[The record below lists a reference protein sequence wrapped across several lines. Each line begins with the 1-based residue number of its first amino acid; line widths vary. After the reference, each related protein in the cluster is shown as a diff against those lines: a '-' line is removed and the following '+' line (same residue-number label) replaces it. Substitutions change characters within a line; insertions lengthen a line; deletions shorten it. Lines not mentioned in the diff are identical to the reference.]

1 MEEKKRGNGIFLGV
15 VAVATLI
22 VAIIGATFAYFSIT
36 AQSDANA
43 INFSAYEF
51 TASLSVNPVYPT
63 GTYKGLIPMDP
74 DALVTNGNGASNL
87 EYAINTAS
95 SPCVDSNGYQ
105 VCAVYRLTFTNT
117 ASEAM
122 TLSGTLR
129 TQSNNAATEEADDPN
144 SENPEDKI
152 TQVKPGRTA
161 FTDLKVRTA
170 TLSSGTYTFDTEE
183 DPQDANNTITFER
196 EVPDAADGTVEIGD
210 VTVQANS
217 TADVYVVIFLDGTN
231 DGSASGV
238 DQSAQ
243 MGASYEGQLI
253 YESGAGNQLTGTF
266 TVVGP

>member
-43 INFSAYEF
+43 INLSAYEF

-74 DALVTNGNGASNL
+74 NALVTNGNGASNL

-129 TQSNNAATEEADDPN
+129 TQSNNAATEEVDDPN

-152 TQVKPGRTA
+152 TQVKAGRTP

-170 TLSSGTYTFDTEE
+170 TLSGGTYTFDTEE
-183 DPQDANNTITFER
+183 VDSATVTLER

>member
-51 TASLSVNPVYPT
+51 TASLSVQQVAPT
-63 GTYKGLIPMDP
+63 GNFKGLIPMAP
-74 DALVTNGNGASNL
+74 DALVTNGNGATNL

-105 VCAVYRLTFTNT
+105 VCALYRLTFSNT

-122 TLSGTLR
+122 TLTGTLR
-129 TQSNNAATEEADDPN
+129 TQSNTAATEEVDDPN
-144 SENPEDKI
+144 SEDPADKI
-152 TQVKPGRTA
+152 TQVKAGRTPFA
-161 FTDLKVRTA
+161 DLKVRTA
-170 TLSSGTYTFDTEE
+170 TYANSTYTFDTEE

-196 EVPDAADGTVEIGD
+196 EVPDAADGTIDIGE

-217 TADVYVVIFLDGTN
+217 TADVYVVVFLDGTN
-231 DGSASGV
+231 DGTPSGV

-243 MGASYEGQLI
+243 MGATYEGQLI
-253 YESGAGNQLTGTF
+253 YVSGAGNQLTGTF